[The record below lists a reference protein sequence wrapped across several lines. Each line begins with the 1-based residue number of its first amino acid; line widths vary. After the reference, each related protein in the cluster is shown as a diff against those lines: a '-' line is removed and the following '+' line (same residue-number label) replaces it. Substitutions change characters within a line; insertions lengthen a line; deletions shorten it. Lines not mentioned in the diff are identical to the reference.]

1 MEKSFLTPQKS
12 WQLMPLRA
20 YQLNEG
26 HRKTAETTGEML
38 GNEIAEKI
46 TTIKQNKYKIQ
57 KVK

>member
-1 MEKSFLTPQKS
+1 
-12 WQLMPLRA
+12 MPLRA